1 MPPAFARAAFLA
13 AFLARFASCLSARRP
28 SGLCP
33 ASPTVFR
40 SCVEVSYVGTSL
52 RARFEGGPSAAGTDI
67 DVDRVEDGGIGPDEA
82 EAAGDGERERLRGI
96 EGARSSDSIGVLE
109 ASG

>member
-1 MPPAFARAAFLA
+1 M
-13 AFLARFASCLSARRP
+13 
-28 SGLCP
+28 
-33 ASPTVFR
+33 FR

-52 RARFEGGPSAAGTDI
+52 RARFEGGPSVAGTDI
-67 DVDRVEDGGIGPDEA
+67 DAERVEEGGIGPDEA
-82 EAAGDGERERLRGI
+82 ETAGDGERERLRGI